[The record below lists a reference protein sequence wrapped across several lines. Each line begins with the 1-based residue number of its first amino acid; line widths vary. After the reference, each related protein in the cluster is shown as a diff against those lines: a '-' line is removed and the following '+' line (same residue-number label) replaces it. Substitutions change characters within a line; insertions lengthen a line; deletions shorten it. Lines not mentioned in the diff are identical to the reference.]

1 MDGELGDGPA
11 VGEHEAGGG
20 GGEGLD
26 GALGAGVVGAAFEEF
41 EEGDGEEGWGDHGEV
56 AGEGAGGAVD
66 VVADADEEGAV
77 GTGAHAGDGDG
88 GGELGVGDDVAG
100 DDEVLADGGE
110 GGAAGEG
117 GEGGFEEE
125 EVEGEGT
132 HVFGGRRAPR
142 RAAERRMVTGLAM
155 LARPARRAAR
165 KRISASGFLRKGF
178 RSCQALLA
186 IKATT
191 AAMAPAMAVAT
202 HGFVLQ
208 ASKKIVISQM
218 TRAAGREAATTAS
231 APPQGPWMRVAV
243 AAMKARMLVPGVM
256 RAME

>member
-1 MDGELGDGPA
+1 MGDGPA
-11 VGEHEAGGG
+11 VGEHESGGG

-26 GALGAGVVGAAFEEF
+26 GALGAGVLGVAFEEF
-41 EEGDGEEGWGDHGEV
+41 EKQDGEEGWGDHGEV
-56 AGEGAGGAVD
+56 AGEGAGGAFD
-66 VVADADEEGAV
+66 IVADANDEGAV

-88 GGELGVGDDVAG
+88 GGELGVGDGVMG
-100 DDEVLADGGE
+100 YDEVLADGGE

-125 EVEGEGT
+125 EVEGEGAHDFCGT
-132 HVFGGRRAPR
+132 RAPR
-142 RAAERRMVTGLAM
+142 RAAVRRMVTGLATW
-155 LARPARRAAR
+155 ARPARRAAV

-178 RSCQALLA
+178 RSCQALEA
-186 IKATT
+186 INATT
-191 AAMAPAMAVAT
+191 AAIAPAMAVAT
-202 HGFVLQ
+202 QRLALQVL
-208 ASKKIVISQM
+208 KNTVISQM

-231 APPQGPWMRVAV
+231 APPQGPWMRLAV